1 MRWAVGGDD
10 KEMAMMT
17 MRRAVVAIC
26 CLWACA
32 AMGAESTPTPTAASS
47 GAMPGDDALT
57 CDQIYA
63 QGMAETR
70 RMQQER
76 EQKAAQMRAQSNT
89 TAALGT
95 SAMLTGGATA
105 LAAQAAAENQA
116 NQTIGMLGST
126 PPPNPRMDHLK
137 KLFAE
142 KHCKMP

>member
-1 MRWAVGGDD
+1 MRWAMGGD
-10 KEMAMMT
+10 ERELAMMM
-17 MRRAVVAIC
+17 MRRLAAPVFLY
-26 CLWACA
+26 LWACA
-32 AMGAESTPTPTAASS
+32 ALGADAPS

-76 EQKAAQMRAQSNT
+76 EQKAAQMRQQSNT

-95 SAMLTGGATA
+95 SALLTGGATA

-116 NQTIGMLGST
+116 NQTIGMLGSA
-126 PPPNPRMDHLK
+126 PPPNPRMEHLK